1 MKSHYGCEGVVGDAK
16 QESISFY
23 LKLGFLPLETL
34 AGELGDRPQPKPM
47 FLSIKTIEQATK
59 K

>member
-1 MKSHYGCEGVVGDAK
+1 M
-16 QESISFY
+16 SFY
-23 LKLGFLPLETL
+23 GKLGFLPLETL
-34 AGELGDRPQPKPM
+34 VGELGDRPQPKPM